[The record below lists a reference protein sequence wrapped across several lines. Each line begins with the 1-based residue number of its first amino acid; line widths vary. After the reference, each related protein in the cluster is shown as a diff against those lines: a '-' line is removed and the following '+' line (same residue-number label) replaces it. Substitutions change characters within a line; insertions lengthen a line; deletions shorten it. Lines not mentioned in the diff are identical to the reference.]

1 MTDMHQVSS
10 QPGWRFGIPTL
21 LSSRVKISKVGAGS
35 QTPSAENTRFNN
47 RAKAEARE
55 LQGLRMELLNLLD
68 GHVFM
73 LHSMRYLQF
82 KLARDQ
88 SGFVADISLPPHY
101 HERIDAVDFEEEQR
115 MILRRRKDAE
125 IIHPTIQGLFKSM
138 TADILRFPAPP
149 NQAPELDEWKFML
162 RAVLPHSATRFDAE
176 LGFRCGNF
184 HEAAPDF
191 HSEALELSPRL
202 SATKLVSH
210 CEAQR
215 TLSDFISMFDS
226 PARLRNYITSWSNQ
240 SLNEG
245 YIAVINPSKLRRMR
259 VLFERTTTLA
269 ENLGIPRPEYATE
282 NFWIAYRWIPAE
294 CIECF
299 LTLKGFHEICG

>member
-1 MTDMHQVSS
+1 MVQFSMTDMHQVSS

-68 GHVFM
+68 DHVFM

-162 RAVLPHSATRFDAE
+162 RAVLPHSASRFDAD

-202 SATKLVSH
+202 SATKL
-210 CEAQR
+210 
-215 TLSDFISMFDS
+215 
-226 PARLRNYITSWSNQ
+226 
-240 SLNEG
+240 
-245 YIAVINPSKLRRMR
+245 LRRMR
-259 VLFERTTTLA
+259 VLFECTTTLA

-299 LTLKGFHEICG
+299 LTLKGFHEICEKSEYKILTAEDLISAPGLCHKSPPPKSMR